1 MERRV
6 ESGSKVTGNEQVTD
20 EQIDRRTEGNTGRVG
35 AFFPSVG
42 EFIHSMRYVLTS
54 WNTLQRSIKE

>member
-1 MERRV
+1 M
-6 ESGSKVTGNEQVTD
+6 GNEQVTD
-20 EQIDRRTEGNTGRVG
+20 EQIDRRTEGNTGRVS
-35 AFFPSVG
+35 AFCPSVG